1 MKSTHY
7 RRDDCR
13 LCGSRN
19 LELVLPLKPS
29 ALADSYIPASKLNEP
44 QPRYSL
50 DTFLC
55 RDCGHVQLL
64 DVVNPEI
71 LFSHYLYTT
80 SVSLGL
86 VEHFRRYADAVI
98 AELSPA
104 KDSLVIDIG
113 SNEGVLLKFFR
124 ERGMKV
130 LGVDA
135 AKNIAELAKSRHGID
150 TIATFFNLN
159 VAKQIKKDY
168 GPAKIV
174 TANNVFAH
182 ADNLGEMLDGIR
194 ELLASDG
201 VFVFEVVYLADVLQK
216 FTFDTIYHEH
226 LCAHSVKP
234 FVLFCERHGMELF
247 HVERIATKGG
257 SIRGFA
263 QLKGGPRKVSNGVR
277 DLLKFEQE
285 IGLDKPQVFHD
296 YFKKIEAVKTEV
308 KTLLERL
315 KKEGKKI
322 AGYGASAT
330 VTTLVH
336 HFEIGELIEFIADDD
351 ASRHGL
357 YSPGYHIPITSS
369 QALYDKKPDYVVIL
383 AWQYAEPIMKKHPQ
397 YLQNGGH
404 FIIPLPS
411 VRII

>member
-1 MKSTHY
+1 MNSSHY
-7 RRDDCR
+7 RRDSCR

-29 ALADSYIPASKLNEP
+29 ALADSYIPAEKLKEP

-50 DTFLC
+50 ETFLC

-86 VEHFRRYADAVI
+86 VEHFRKYADAI
-98 AELSPA
+98 LAELSPL

-124 ERGMKV
+124 ERGMRV

-135 AKNIAELAKSRHGID
+135 AKNIAELAKSKHGIE
-150 TIATFFNLN
+150 TIAAFFNAEL
-159 VAKQIKKDY
+159 ARKIRKEH
-168 GPAKIV
+168 GAATIV

-182 ADNLGEMLDGIR
+182 ADNLRDMLDGIR

-201 VFVFEVVYLADVLQK
+201 VFVFEVIYLVDVIQK

-226 LCAHSVKP
+226 LCVHSVKP
-234 FVLFCERHGMELF
+234 FQLFCDRHGMELF
-247 HVERIATKGG
+247 HVQRIPTKGG
-257 SIRGFA
+257 SIRGFV
-263 QLKGGPRKVSNGVR
+263 QLKNGPRKIQPSVAELIALETNLGFDRSP
-277 DLLKFEQE
+277 
-285 IGLDKPQVFHD
+285 IFHEH
-296 YFKKIEAVKTEV
+296 FQKIEAIKKELGD
-308 KTLLERL
+308 LLRRL
-315 KKEGKKI
+315 KKEGRKI

-330 VTTLVH
+330 VTTLLH
-336 HFEIGELIEFIADDD
+336 HFEIGELFDFITDDD
-351 ASRHGL
+351 RSRHGL
-357 YSPGYHIPITSS
+357 FSPGYHIPITSS
-369 QALYDKKPDYVVIL
+369 DALYEKKPDYVVVL
-383 AWQYAEPIMKKHPQ
+383 AWQYAEPIMKKHPAF
-397 YLQNGGH
+397 LEKGGH
-404 FIIPLPS
+404 FVVPLPS
-411 VRII
+411 VRVI